1 MYKKNMDNNKY
12 VLLSLAWQNIDKGR
26 QSREH

>member
-1 MYKKNMDNNKY
+1 MDNNKY